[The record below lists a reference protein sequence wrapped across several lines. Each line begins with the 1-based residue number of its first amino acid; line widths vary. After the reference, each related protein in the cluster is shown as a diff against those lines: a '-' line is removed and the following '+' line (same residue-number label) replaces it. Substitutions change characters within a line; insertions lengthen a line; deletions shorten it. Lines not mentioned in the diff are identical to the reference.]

1 MRFNKG
7 ISLIA
12 LIITIITIIIL
23 SAIILNDI
31 SHLGSRTYYA
41 SFMINNEPKTIVVK
55 SRIRSNWGYTI
66 LEDYSGN
73 VYQVTNYTMWE
84 EKEEK

>member
-23 SAIILNDI
+23 SAIISNDV
-31 SHLGSRTYYA
+31 SHLGTRTYYA
-41 SFMINNEPKTIVVK
+41 SFMINNEPKTIEVK
-55 SRIRSNWGYTI
+55 SRFQSNWRYTI

-84 EKEEK
+84 EKEGK